1 MIMEQ
6 ELINMKINNIEISA
20 KHFAYDGCHKIYL
33 IETMEQ
39 YWDAQSSEYTVLHIS
54 KLKKTFEDSC
64 GLRFI
69 SSWDLSKSNIV
80 DQCEEAR
87 FS

>member
-1 MIMEQ
+1 
-6 ELINMKINNIEISA
+6 MKINNIEISA

-54 KLKKTFEDSC
+54 KLKKTFENSC

-80 DQCEEAR
+80 DQCEEAE

>member
-20 KHFAYDGCHKIYL
+20 KYFGYDGCHKIYL
-33 IETMEQ
+33 IETEEQ
-39 YWDAQSSEYTVLHIS
+39 RREAQSSEYTVLHIS
-54 KLKKTFEDSC
+54 KLKKTFENSC

-80 DQCEEAR
+80 DQCEEAE

>member
-54 KLKKTFEDSC
+54 KLKKTFENSC

-80 DQCEEAR
+80 DQCEEAE

>member
-1 MIMEQ
+1 
-6 ELINMKINNIEISA
+6 MKINNIEISA

-69 SSWDLSKSNIV
+69 SSWDLSKPNIV

>member
-1 MIMEQ
+1 
-6 ELINMKINNIEISA
+6 MKINNIEISA

-33 IETMEQ
+33 IETEEQ
-39 YWDAQSSEYTVLHIS
+39 RREAQSSEYEVLHIS

-80 DQCEEAR
+80 DQCEEAE

>member
-1 MIMEQ
+1 
-6 ELINMKINNIEISA
+6 MKINNIEISA

-80 DQCEEAR
+80 DQCEEAE

>member
-1 MIMEQ
+1 MEQ

-33 IETMEQ
+33 IETEEQ
-39 YWDAQSSEYTVLHIS
+39 RREAQSSEYEVLHIS
-54 KLKKTFEDSC
+54 KLKKTFENSC

-69 SSWDLSKSNIV
+69 SNWALNKQYV
-80 DQCEEAR
+80 DQCEEAE